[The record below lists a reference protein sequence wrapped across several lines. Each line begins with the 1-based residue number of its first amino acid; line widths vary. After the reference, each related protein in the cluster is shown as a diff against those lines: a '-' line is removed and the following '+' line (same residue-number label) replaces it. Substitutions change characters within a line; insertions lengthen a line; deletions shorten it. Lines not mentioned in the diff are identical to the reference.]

1 MGKKG
6 TLTGKTNRLRKK
18 GIGTQI
24 SFEGS
29 QDEEDE
35 IENTEQQTGGS
46 RNNRNNV
53 VLSDH

>member
-35 IENTEQQTGGS
+35 IENTEQQTAGS
-46 RNNRNNV
+46 RKNRNNV

>member
-1 MGKKG
+1 M
-6 TLTGKTNRLRKK
+6 TGKTNRLRKK

-29 QDEEDE
+29 QDEDDE
-35 IENTEQQTGGS
+35 IENTEQQTDGS
-46 RNNRNNV
+46 RKNKNDV